1 MNIGALDRRVTLQR
15 PITTQNDYGERVA
28 AWTTYATVWAAI
40 ERKPHAREQNSGEQM
55 LSVQSVVFKIRY
67 STTVSILEASHRV
80 LYDSKFYNVQGV
92 QEVGRADTLRVITEL
107 RDNS

>member
-1 MNIGALDRRVTLQR
+1 MNIGALDRRITLQK
-15 PITTQNDYGERVA
+15 PVNVVNDYGEQVA
-28 AWTTYATVWAAI
+28 TWTDIETVWAAI
-40 ERKPHAREQNSGEQM
+40 ERKPYAREQNSGEQM